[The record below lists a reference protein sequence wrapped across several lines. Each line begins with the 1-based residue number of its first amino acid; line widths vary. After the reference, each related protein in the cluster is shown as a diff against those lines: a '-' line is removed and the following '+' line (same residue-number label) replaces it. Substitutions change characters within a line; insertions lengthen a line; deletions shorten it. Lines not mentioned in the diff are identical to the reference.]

1 MTRSAPFKRRFT
13 VDEYLRIE
21 RDSTEKHEYR
31 DGEIVAMAGGTV
43 AHSRIMANC
52 IAAWW
57 NRLRGGP
64 CAPFDSNLRVRIA
77 RRTLYSYPDVT
88 VICGPPELDPDD
100 TRGET
105 VTNPRLV
112 GEVLSPSTE
121 SYDRRTKFDRYRQL
135 ESFREYVLVSQD
147 TPRVETFYRRDDD
160 TWVFAVA
167 TGLDG
172 TIRLSSLA
180 IDVPLSEVYAGVEFP
195 PEPPT
200 PDEVSSES

>member
-1 MTRSAPFKRRFT
+1 MTRSTPAQRRFT
-13 VDEYLRIE
+13 VEEYFRIE

-31 DGEIVAMAGGTV
+31 DGEIVSMAGGTV
-43 AHSRIMANC
+43 AHSRIIANC
-52 IAAWW
+52 IQTLG

-64 CAPFDSNLRVRIA
+64 CAPFESNLRVRIA
-77 RRTLYSYPDVT
+77 RRTLYSYPDVP

-112 GEVLSPSTE
+112 VEVLSPSTE

-147 TPRVETFYRRDDD
+147 MPRVETFFRHDDG

-167 TGLDG
+167 TGPDAV
-172 TIRLSSLA
+172 IRLSSLG
-180 IDVPLSEVYAGVEFP
+180 IDLPLAEVYAGVEFP
-195 PEPPT
+195 PPP
-200 PDEVSSES
+200 PDPAQPDT